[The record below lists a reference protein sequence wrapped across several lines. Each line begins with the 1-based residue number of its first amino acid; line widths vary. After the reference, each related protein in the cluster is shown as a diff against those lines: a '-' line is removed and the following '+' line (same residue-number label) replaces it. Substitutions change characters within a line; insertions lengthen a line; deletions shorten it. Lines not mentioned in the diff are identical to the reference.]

1 MKHLFLKWYQRKILM
16 LNNYVVRPAFQCEEY
31 YAVILSLKALNED
44 LEPNRTPGLVGMLIK
59 TEKFIIRDTM
69 I

>member
-1 MKHLFLKWYQRKILM
+1 M
-16 LNNYVVRPAFQCEEY
+16 LNNYVVIPTFQCEEY
-31 YAVILSLKALNED
+31 YAVIFSLKALNED